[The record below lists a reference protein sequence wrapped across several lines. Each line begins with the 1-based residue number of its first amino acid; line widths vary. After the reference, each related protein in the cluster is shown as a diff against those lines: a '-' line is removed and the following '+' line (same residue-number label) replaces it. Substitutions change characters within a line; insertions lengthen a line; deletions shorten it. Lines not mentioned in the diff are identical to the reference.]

1 FSARWIQGEPQAA
14 GVRNAYDNPAQL
26 GADRWVSMLGLA
38 QHASLSAPSILATF
52 GTATTID
59 TLCPVHDASAP
70 DTRFRF
76 AGGMIFPGPAL
87 MRSSLATG
95 TARLPQADGP
105 IAAYPTG
112 THQAISSGIAAAQ
125 AGALLRQWREA
136 LEHYGQAPAMFCTG
150 GGWPIVEGETQRTLA
165 RAQAD
170 LKLPQQAIQWLSAP

>member
-1 FSARWIQGEPQAA
+1 LAQLPAWLQQLSDRPHAALGVSVAQPAMAASLDALLTQHFGFSARWIQGEPQAA

-38 QHASLSAPSILATF
+38 QHASASAPSILATF

-95 TARLPQADGP
+95 TARLPQA
-105 IAAYPTG
+105 
-112 THQAISSGIAAAQ
+112 
-125 AGALLRQWREA
+125 
-136 LEHYGQAPAMFCTG
+136 
-150 GGWPIVEGETQRTLA
+150 
-165 RAQAD
+165 
-170 LKLPQQAIQWLSAP
+170 